1 MNDPGV
7 VNCVAYDRRQNCGRS
22 ISLEDISSALDDP
35 DTFVWVGLHEPS
47 ETLLDTMQTKFDLHE
62 LAVEDAHHAHQRPK
76 IEAYG
81 NSLFIALHTAQMID
95 GHIRFG
101 ETHAF
106 VGSRYLLTVRHG
118 ASVSYAPARSRC
130 EREAEVLSLG
140 PSYGLYAV
148 LDLIVDNFMPIVRNF
163 QAELEKLEQDIF
175 GKTFHRATIHRLYE
189 LKRELVTLRMAVS
202 PLQDI
207 LNQLMSLHPGLIRDE
222 VRPYFR
228 DVFDHAVRVNEA
240 TDTMRE
246 MLTAA
251 MSVNLALATMQQG
264 EVVKR
269 LASWAGLLGVP
280 TLVASWYGMNFA
292 HMPELAGEYSYYVL
306 VGLTLSCL
314 LTLYIVFKRA
324 RWL

>member
-1 MNDPGV
+1 
-7 VNCVAYDRRQNCGRS
+7 
-22 ISLEDISSALDDP
+22 
-35 DTFVWVGLHEPS
+35 
-47 ETLLDTMQTKFDLHE
+47 
-62 LAVEDAHHAHQRPK
+62 
-76 IEAYG
+76 
-81 NSLFIALHTAQMID
+81 
-95 GHIRFG
+95 
-101 ETHAF
+101 
-106 VGSRYLLTVRHG
+106 
-118 ASVSYAPARSRC
+118 
-130 EREAEVLSLG
+130 
-140 PSYGLYAV
+140 
-148 LDLIVDNFMPIVRNF
+148 
-163 QAELEKLEQDIF
+163 
-175 GKTFHRATIHRLYE
+175 
-189 LKRELVTLRMAVS
+189 MAVS